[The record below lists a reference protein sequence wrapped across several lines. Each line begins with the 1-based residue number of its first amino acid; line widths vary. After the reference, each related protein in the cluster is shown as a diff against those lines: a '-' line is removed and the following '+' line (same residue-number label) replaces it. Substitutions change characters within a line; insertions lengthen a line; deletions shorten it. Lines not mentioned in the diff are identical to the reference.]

1 MYKSEKAFHTAKP
14 FLPPLDDFC
23 KALVEIWDNQWLTNN
38 GPILQRYQQELKKYF
53 KTDYISI
60 NNLKEIFFATLL
72 FITVVGLSFL
82 GDILGGEIDPFSI
95 NYKEMFADVIIKYI
109 VMVVV
114 VLFISSKIYS
124 GIYDKA
130 KGNLDKY
137 SHNLELLQKF
147 SSNKGE

>member
-1 MYKSEKAFHTAKP
+1 MAIYDKKNRQE
-14 FLPPLDDFC
+14 DI
-23 KALVEIWDNQWLTNN
+23 LV
-38 GPILQRYQQELKKYF
+38 KKYF

-60 NNLKEIFFATLL
+60 NNLKEIFFSTLL

-82 GDILGGEIDPFSI
+82 GDILGRKIDPFSI
-95 NYKEMFADVIIKYI
+95 NYKEMFTDVIIKYI

-130 KGNLDKY
+130 KDNLNKY
-137 SHNLELLQKF
+137 NHNLELLQKF